1 MNLVVY
7 LPLCADFNET
17 YMKRS
22 AIALVNGQPWHMLQP
37 LTEDCELRL
46 ITMKDDDPK
55 EANKVRGL
63 HVVYNKKT
71 TIFYLK
77 LFKGGVGSQQRFK

>member
-1 MNLVVY
+1 MVFIDIGLHIIRPLLSFIPMSLVVY
-7 LPLCADFNET
+7 LSLCADFNET

-46 ITMKDDDPK
+46 ITMKDDDPT
-55 EANKVRGL
+55 EANKVRDCM
-63 HVVYNKKT
+63 
-71 TIFYLK
+71 
-77 LFKGGVGSQQRFK
+77 